1 VARIILIEDDEA
13 LRPMLVKMIE
23 RLGHEVRSEPDG
35 KAGLGQVRVWAADL
49 VITDMIMPG
58 QEGAETIF
66 KLRREFPGIHI
77 IAMSGGG
84 RLGGADYLALAKK
97 LGVDTTLAKPF
108 SRDEL
113 KFALDTALGNTAP
126 AQD

>member
-1 VARIILIEDDEA
+1 MARIILIEDDEA

-23 RLGHEVRSEPDG
+23 RLGHEVRSEADG
-35 KAGLGQVRVWAADL
+35 KAGLGQVRVWEPDL
-49 VITDMIMPG
+49 VVTDMIMPG

-66 KLRREFPGIHI
+66 RLRREFPGVKI

-97 LGVDTTLAKPF
+97 LGVATTLAKPF
-108 SRDEL
+108 SRDEF
-113 KFALDTALGNTAP
+113 KIALEVALGNASQP
-126 AQD
+126 

>member
-1 VARIILIEDDEA
+1 MARIILIEDDEA

-35 KAGLGQVRVWAADL
+35 KAGLGQVRVWEPDL

-66 KLRREFPGIHI
+66 KLRREYPGVKI

-97 LGVDTTLAKPF
+97 LGVATTLSKPF
-108 SRDEL
+108 SRDEFKL
-113 KFALDTALGNTAP
+113 ALEVALGNSTR
-126 AQD
+126 Q